1 MNDFNNITNKFI
13 KGNWNFKTIN
23 KNTEYHNFYI
33 KSKQDI
39 DNIINY
45 KYITE
50 LLNNAE
56 ITNTYFEILKSY
68 NYKLIKQSDIHG
80 ISHIIRTSLF
90 LLIISILE
98 KINIEDFKILLES
111 ILYHDIGRINDI
123 DDEYHG
129 YNATK
134 EIIFLKEKY
143 NDNDYK
149 MICSIITGHCIDDE
163 LYENVASYFNIKNTT
178 KYLKLLSIIKDA
190 DALDR
195 VREYPYID
203 IKYLRTN
210 SAKKLVPFAY
220 EFFYN
225 YT

>member
-98 KINIEDFKILLES
+98 KINIEDFKILLE
-111 ILYHDIGRINDI
+111 
-123 DDEYHG
+123 
-129 YNATK
+129 
-134 EIIFLKEKY
+134 
-143 NDNDYK
+143 
-149 MICSIITGHCIDDE
+149 
-163 LYENVASYFNIKNTT
+163 
-178 KYLKLLSIIKDA
+178 KLS
-190 DALDR
+190 
-195 VREYPYID
+195 
-203 IKYLRTN
+203 N
-210 SAKKLVPFAY
+210 H
-220 EFFYN
+220 
-225 YT
+225 